1 MWNNRKISVLCGSE
15 ILFVNQ
21 NYATFSLHVQS
32 LVTYPFFYQLLLA
45 CDFPSWMAI
54 LRFWLWVQWT
64 NTLFDKLKHIQAQFE
79 SLKWKSGNFPKFGP
93 MKIHDCGVCFY
104 SEVYYN
110 GKDIEEHNFS
120 LSVTAHIDWK
130 SEI

>member
-1 MWNNRKISVLCGSE
+1 MWNNCKISVICGSE

-32 LVTYPFFYQLLLA
+32 HVTYPFFYQLLLA

-64 NTLFDKLKHIQAQFE
+64 NTLFDKLKHIQAHFE
-79 SLKWKSGNFPKFGP
+79 NLKWKSGNFLNLELWKSTIVEFAFLVSIPQWKRHWRAQLFIVCYCTHR
-93 MKIHDCGVCFY
+93 MKI
-104 SEVYYN
+104 
-110 GKDIEEHNFS
+110 
-120 LSVTAHIDWK
+120 
-130 SEI
+130 